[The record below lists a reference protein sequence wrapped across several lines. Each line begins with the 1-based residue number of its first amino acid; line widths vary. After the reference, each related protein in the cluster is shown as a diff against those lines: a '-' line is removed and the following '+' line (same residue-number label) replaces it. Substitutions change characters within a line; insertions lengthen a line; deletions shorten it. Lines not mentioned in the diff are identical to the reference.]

1 MSLSQQSPIDLS
13 NPVFA
18 NFGKNKLAIKWKKS
32 AIGAIKQDEHGVH
45 VEFEPDERQYI
56 KLDQK
61 RFQLVQFHFH
71 HPSEHW
77 VDGVPQTMELH
88 VVHENT
94 NDKSRA
100 VIGVFIE
107 PTSKSKLVPL
117 LVPQLRSFLED
128 KDSEPDPNVSTNPLD
143 WLPEDTKKYYRYEG
157 SLTTPEYDE
166 NVSWVVLREP
176 LKLSKKELMKLIPL
190 LQHPARETQPLNRR
204 FVLSNFKP

>member
-13 NPVFA
+13 NPVVA
-18 NFGKNKLAIKWKKS
+18 NFGKNKLSIKWKKS
-32 AIGAIKQDEHGVH
+32 AKGTIVSDEHGVH

-61 RFQLVQFHFH
+61 RFQLLQFHFH

-77 VDGVPQTMELH
+77 VDGVQQTMELH

-94 NDKSRA
+94 DDNTRA

-107 PTSKSKLVPL
+107 PTSKSKLVPS

-128 KDSEPDPNVSTNPLD
+128 KDGEPDPNVSTNPLD

-157 SLTTPEYDE
+157 SLTTPNYDE

-176 LKLSKKELMKLIPL
+176 LKLSKKELMKLIPF